1 MIDTAKTIYV
11 PFGGLILAAGLLL
24 PIIAIIIRRALKAAR
39 DRSQGHHHR
48 HEHEHDW
55 SVPVLDACSN
65 LHSVFHR
72 WDPRLKIFSI
82 LVYCFLV
89 AALNHIIW
97 AFCAFILSLVAVRLA
112 KIPFRNTKR
121 RLMAMVGFL
130 GMFLVIMPLTVPT
143 QPGDLLLFFPPVP
156 VPFNVRGFLL
166 AVRIILKACA
176 IALMMEPLLN
186 TAPLP
191 VTIQALRHLKVPD
204 MICQMILL
212 AHRYIYVFLNE
223 ANRMYTGMRVRGFRQ
238 KTNLATL
245 YTMGNFLG
253 MLFVSSFDRTQRV
266 YDAML
271 SRGYNGSFPVYTDF
285 SARPKDWLFGI
296 TCILLGTGLLI
307 LDRIGAF
314 IIW

>member
-1 MIDTAKTIYV
+1 MIDTAETIYV
-11 PFGGLILAAGLLL
+11 PFGGLILTAGLLL
-24 PIIAIIIRRALKAAR
+24 PIIAIIIRRSLKAAR
-39 DRSQGHHHR
+39 DRKTGHHHR
-48 HEHEHDW
+48 HEHDW

-65 LHSVFHR
+65 LDSVFHK
-72 WDPRLKIFSI
+72 WDPRLKIFSL

-89 AALNHIIW
+89 AALTQIIW
-97 AFCAFILSLVAVRLA
+97 AFCALIFSLAAVKLA

-143 QPGDLLLFFPPVP
+143 QPGDLLLFFQPVP
-156 VPFNVRGFLL
+156 VAFNVRGFLVAIL
-166 AVRIILKACA
+166 IILKAFA
-176 IALMMEPLLN
+176 IALIMEPLLN

-191 VTIQALRHLKVPD
+191 VTIQALRHLRVPD

-212 AHRYIYVFLNE
+212 SHRYIFVFLNE

-245 YTMGNFLG
+245 HTMGNFLG
-253 MLFVSSFDRTQRV
+253 MLFVSSFERTQRV

-285 SARPKDWLFGI
+285 FARPKDWLFGLSW
-296 TCILLGTGLLI
+296 ILLGTGLLL
-307 LDRIGAF
+307 LDRTGAF